1 MQQASIVSDI
11 EKRLEAPAA
20 TIIKTAEELLRVLIS
35 LNDNMTDRTGGYL
48 SITAKVADELLL
60 CSRIGAIPHQDDANP
75 KFKTKARKYCMF
87 AQEKCMRTIANAFTN
102 GHLSSWQSRN
112 QDADMWGG
120 AVMCDEFAV
129 GFSGL
134 PELADEAFS
143 LALSVHFGWMDIGR
157 ADAIAGHS
165 KNPFFKPLLV
175 AWREAGHAVPIPI
188 K

>member
-1 MQQASIVSDI
+1 MQKASTVSDI
-11 EKRLEAPAA
+11 EKRLQAPAA
-20 TIIKTAEELLRVLIS
+20 TIAKTAEELFRVLIG
-35 LNDNMTDRTGGYL
+35 LNENMADRTGGYL
-48 SITAKVADELLL
+48 SITSKLADELLL
-60 CSRIGAIPHQDDANP
+60 CVRIGAIAHQDDANP
-75 KFKTKARKYCMF
+75 KFKTKARKYCMLS
-87 AQEKCMRTIANAFTN
+87 QEKCVRTIANAFTL

-134 PELADEAFS
+134 PELADEAFC
-143 LALSVHFGWMDIGR
+143 LVLSIHWGWMDTAR
-157 ADAIAGHS
+157 AGAIAGHS

-188 K
+188 E